1 MIRTAYCAVC
11 EDVTRLR
18 RDNACAKC
26 FERKRSATRYTVCV
40 HCKKPKPATGS
51 SVCSK
56 TCRLARSKLQDR
68 GGKHRMD
75 YTVKILD
82 LFAKLERCSTHWE
95 RDEIRA
101 MIARYTERQM
111 A

>member
-1 MIRTAYCAVC
+1 VIRTAYCAVC

-18 RDNACAKC
+18 RDNVCARC
-26 FERKRSATRYTVCV
+26 WDRKRNRYDTCV
-40 HCKKPKPATGS
+40 HCKKPKTLNGS

-56 TCRLARSKLQDR
+56 TCRLERSKRQDR
-68 GGKHRMD
+68 GGKHSVD

-82 LFAKLERCSTHWE
+82 LYARLERCSTHWE